1 MHTQLNVHV
10 WCACGCTVQLT
21 CVFWTCAILLPS
33 TTEVSKSFKLGRQPH
48 EFFNSKYL
56 LVSFSS
62 VLCVV
67 EAEVTAVG
75 CNTLKVSYTVNP
87 LPGGG
92 NEATLRSLVVKYR
105 PILGAGSTGTR
116 SVTLN
121 GTATE
126 GVLCFS
132 GLFRDTGYRVT
143 YSVEVDVGFQTTLP
157 SDLSEPVELL
167 TGRNCDQQQLCQEN
181 SRPRTITTAPPATS
195 CTTQPLPTCATPAPT
210 TTSTTQTPTP
220 SGTRMMTSTGT
231 TTIPTTP
238 PPQGECST

>member
-1 MHTQLNVHV
+1 M
-10 WCACGCTVQLT
+10 
-21 CVFWTCAILLPS
+21 
-33 TTEVSKSFKLGRQPH
+33 
-48 EFFNSKYL
+48 
-56 LVSFSS
+56 
-62 VLCVV
+62 
-67 EAEVTAVG
+67 TAVG

-116 SVTLN
+116 SVALN

-157 SDLSEPVELL
+157 SDLSEPVELF

-195 CTTQPLPTCATPAPT
+195 CTTQPPPTCTTPAPT
-210 TTSTTQTPTP
+210 TSSTTSSTTQAPTT
-220 SGTRMMTSTGT
+220 SSTRMTSTGT

-238 PPQGECST
+238 PTQGECSA

>member
-1 MHTQLNVHV
+1 M
-10 WCACGCTVQLT
+10 
-21 CVFWTCAILLPS
+21 
-33 TTEVSKSFKLGRQPH
+33 
-48 EFFNSKYL
+48 
-56 LVSFSS
+56 
-62 VLCVV
+62 
-67 EAEVTAVG
+67 TAVG

-92 NEATLRSLVVKYR
+92 NEATLMSLVVKYR

-116 SVTLN
+116 SVALN

-132 GLFRDTGYRVT
+132 GLTANIPYRVT

-157 SDLSEPVELL
+157 SDLSEPVELF
-167 TGRNCDQQQLCQEN
+167 TGRNCDQQQQCQEN

-195 CTTQPLPTCATPAPT
+195 CTTQPPPTCTTPAPT

-220 SGTRMMTSTGT
+220 SSTRMTSTGT
-231 TTIPTTP
+231 TTMPIPTTP